1 MTEQSADAVTFTDKE
16 IEAKVIEIVAN
27 HSLNDSQEVTL
38 SSTPQDLSI
47 DSLGLVEIIFAIEE
61 TFDVSVP
68 YNANDPSS
76 SDFDISTVD
85 AVVKGVKKLIA
96 DQRSA

>member
-1 MTEQSADAVTFTDKE
+1 MTEQSADAATFTDE
-16 IEAKVIEIVAN
+16 DIEAKVIEIVAS

-38 SSTPQDLSI
+38 ASTPQDLSI
-47 DSLGLVEIIFAIEE
+47 DSLGLVEIIFSIEE

-76 SDFDISTVD
+76 SDFDISTVG
-85 AVVKGVKKLIA
+85 AVVAGVKRLIA
-96 DQRSA
+96 NQRAA